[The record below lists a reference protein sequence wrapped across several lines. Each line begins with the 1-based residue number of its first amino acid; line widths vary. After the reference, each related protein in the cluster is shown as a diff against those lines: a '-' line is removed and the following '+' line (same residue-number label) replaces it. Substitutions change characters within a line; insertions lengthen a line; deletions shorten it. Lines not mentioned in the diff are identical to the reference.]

1 MPLLKKTR
9 LVGLLAL
16 LLLASSAWA
25 QTLTVV
31 TEEYPP
37 YNFQDGK
44 THRISGMA
52 TEVVEEV
59 LKRTKT
65 SYKLGIYPWARA
77 YQMAQDAPHVLI
89 YSIGRNEQR
98 ETLFKWVDVIA
109 PYDVYLYRLKSRPE
123 VKLTSMGDVKHYRVG
138 AVRDDVR
145 AQYLEKADVPLD
157 LVIEDS
163 ANAKKLASRRIDLFP
178 IDELALVALY
188 KREGLDPAS
197 VVKVFKLEA
206 LSAGLYMAFSKQ
218 TPDDLVNR
226 CKAALAEIKKDG
238 TFEKI
243 RVKYLK

>member
-1 MPLLKKTR
+1 MPLLPKTR
-9 LVGLLAL
+9 FVGLCVL
-16 LLLASSAWA
+16 LWA
-25 QTLTVV
+25 TFTWGQPLNVV

-37 YNFQDGK
+37 YNYQDSQTK
-44 THRISGMA
+44 KISGMA

-59 LKRTKT
+59 LKRTRI

-77 YQMAQDAPHVLI
+77 YQMAQDAPNVLI
-89 YSIGRNEQR
+89 YAIGRNEQR

-123 VKLTSMGDVKHYRVG
+123 VKVQSVDDIRHYRIG

-145 AQYLEKADVPLD
+145 AQYLEKAQVPLD
-157 LVIEDS
+157 LVVEDS

-178 IDELALVALY
+178 IDELAQVALY
-188 KREGLDPAS
+188 KREGMDPAS

-218 TPDDLVNR
+218 TPDNVVHK
-226 CKAALAEIKKDG
+226 CKLALAEIKKDG
-238 TFEKI
+238 TFDRI